1 MTKRVTFKEFL
12 AVFISV
18 LMVFAFAACSKAPAA
33 ETPTEAPST
42 EAPST
47 PADEPSAPE
56 GAPELSDCTGKF
68 EFAAFSFKVND
79 VEINNDLM
87 KDATM
92 WKVKDLETVNS
103 KGNASTNTYSGYAI
117 KDVLKAAGCP
127 DATDLTFTCNDGY
140 EIKFTLT
147 DDNAPY
153 CLVAIEKDKEN
164 AEEGVFFAPCL
175 EETSSNYAKNVVS
188 ITAK

>member
-1 MTKRVTFKEFL
+1 MKLSKIL
-12 AVFISV
+12 ALVMALV
-18 LMVFAFAACSKAPAA
+18 MVFAFAACSKAPAA

-42 EAPST
+42 EAPAA
-47 PADEPSAPE
+47 PADEPAAPE

-103 KGNASTNTYSGYAI
+103 KGNASVSTYSGYAI
-117 KDVLKAAGCP
+117 KDVLAAAGCP
-127 DATDLTFTCNDGY
+127 DATKLILTCNDGY
-140 EIKFTLT
+140 EIEFTI
-147 DDNAPY
+147 DDTNAPY
-153 CLVAIEKDKEN
+153 CLVAIEKDKEL

-188 ITAK
+188 ITAE

>member
-1 MTKRVTFKEFL
+1 MKLSKIL
-12 AVFISV
+12 ALVMV
-18 LMVFAFAACSKAPAA
+18 LVMVFAFASCAKTPAA
-33 ETPTEAPST
+33 ETLTEAPST

-117 KDVLKAAGCP
+117 KDVLAAAGCP
-127 DATDLTFTCNDGY
+127 DATKLIFTCSDGY
-140 EIKFTLT
+140 EIEFTLDET
-147 DDNAPY
+147 SASY

-188 ITAK
+188 ITAE